1 MAALGRY
8 LRLKPEFSYVF
19 RRRYL
24 MTAYPEPPSQSSY
37 PGENYPPANYPA
49 SSSPASGKTPT
60 PADQNLSDNVRPE
73 LPSNLW
79 PWLIGTGAVIALSL
93 QTWSL
98 LGLLEAGRQE
108 SDFQAK
114 ISAWESA
121 NKNRQEAIDTWN
133 SIEQQAGQNVDQL
146 REQSALLQGTIDSL
160 QKQRDQLVETTT
172 SQAKTLQSLQDAR
185 EGLQNEVDLA
195 KTKLADV
202 TEQQQSV
209 LLAAKTAEA
218 TQTQTESLNDQLIER
233 GKRIK
238 TALAALEVESAKAEA
253 EVETQEKLLSKSE
266 AELAAMEARVSQ
278 FDTFLQKKL
287 VSVADFKLQQEKSS
301 QTAKELETTAE
312 ELRRQTA
319 AVAKATNALAVLKK
333 QVDDQN
339 ATRDQSDQDLA
350 NVQANV
356 KAAETQLADLRKRE
370 QQLAQQMATM
380 TTTLSAAATDASESL
395 SKISETAAATI
406 QEMAAKATEVRKAVS
421 EIQVPVIE
429 SSVAEPPSTEPSVTE
444 PSVTEPA
451 AETSGEQP

>member
-1 MAALGRY
+1 
-8 LRLKPEFSYVF
+8 
-19 RRRYL
+19 
-24 MTAYPEPPSQSSY
+24 MTAYPDPPSQSSY

-49 SSSPASGKTPT
+49 SSSPASGQTPT

-98 LGLLEAGRQE
+98 LGLLEAGGQE

-114 ISAWESA
+114 VSAWESA

-185 EGLQNEVDLA
+185 EGLQNKVDLA

-209 LLAAKTAEA
+209 LLAVKTAEA

-238 TALAALEVESAKAEA
+238 TALAALEAESAKAEA
-253 EVETQEKLLSKSE
+253 EVETQEKLISKSE

-287 VSVADFKLQQEKSS
+287 ASVAEFKLQQEKSS

-421 EIQVPVIE
+421 QIQVPVIE
-429 SSVAEPPSTEPSVTE
+429 SSVAEPPSTD

>member
-1 MAALGRY
+1 MTALGRY

-19 RRRYL
+19 IRRYL

-37 PGENYPPANYPA
+37 PT
-49 SSSPASGKTPT
+49 SGQTPT
-60 PADQNLSDNVRPE
+60 PADQDLSDNVRPE

-79 PWLIGTGAVIALSL
+79 PWLISTGAVIALSL

-98 LGLLEAGRQE
+98 LGLLEAGRKE

-114 ISAWESA
+114 VSAWESA

-146 REQSALLQGTIDSL
+146 REQSALLQGTIESL

-172 SQAKTLQSLQDAR
+172 SQAKTLQSLQDVR

-233 GKRIK
+233 GKKIK
-238 TALAALEVESAKAEA
+238 AALAALEAESAKAEA
-253 EVETQEKLLSKSE
+253 GVETQEKLLSKSQ

-287 VSVADFKLQQEKSS
+287 VDVAAFKLQQEKSS
-301 QTAKELETTAE
+301 QTAKDLEKTAE

-319 AVAKATNALAVLKK
+319 AVAKATNELTALKK

-339 ATRDQSDQDLA
+339 VTRDQSDQELT

-356 KAAETQLADLRKRE
+356 KAAEAQLADLRKKE
-370 QQLAQQMATM
+370 QELAKQMATM
-380 TTTLSAAATDASESL
+380 TTTLSAAATDASKSL

-406 QEMAAKATEVRKAVS
+406 QEMAANATEVRKAVS
-421 EIQVPVIE
+421 EIQVPVIK
-429 SSVAEPPSTEPSVTE
+429 SSVPEPPTTEPSVTE
-444 PSVTEPA
+444 PTVTEPA